1 MGGAKSKIVAE
12 KSVKAVVNHSND
24 LVKPVTQTKTQ
35 PQTST
40 QLDPAILKEISKWS
54 TVKVFDSLYN
64 LLLVL
69 LSNKSLKFNIF
80 YLYIDFS

>member
-24 LVKPVTQTKTQ
+24 LVKPATQTKTQ